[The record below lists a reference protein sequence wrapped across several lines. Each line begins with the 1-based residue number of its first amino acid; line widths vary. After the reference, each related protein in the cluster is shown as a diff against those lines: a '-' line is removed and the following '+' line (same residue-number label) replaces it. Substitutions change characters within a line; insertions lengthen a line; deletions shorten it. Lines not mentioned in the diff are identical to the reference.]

1 MINIIKIK
9 LSNIS
14 GNPNIRVCLNQY
26 RRWHSSRGTVMTSFI
41 NTKYSTEHT
50 GADRVESAIH
60 AAGQLRQ
67 GFSGTRGLATLLLSA
82 IVASIMVVAYQ
93 VTDSVAEGHL
103 LVIWMALWAVAFS
116 GLALLAGPARNL
128 AARTVAALDAW
139 SQTLAQARAD
149 IRMWEAARTDP
160 RVMSDLRVAMARQEV
175 VADEAPAVVAAP
187 ATADLAAP
195 AAGLTARATRLGGH
209 ELRAFQRYYL

>member
-1 MINIIKIK
+1 
-9 LSNIS
+9 
-14 GNPNIRVCLNQY
+14 
-26 RRWHSSRGTVMTSFI
+26 MTSFV
-41 NTKYSTEHT
+41 NTKYSTEHI
-50 GADRVESAIH
+50 GAARVESALH
-60 AAGQLRQ
+60 AASQLRQ
-67 GFSGTRGLATLLLSA
+67 GFSGTRGLAALLLSA

-103 LVIWMALWAVAFS
+103 LVIWMALWAVAFA
-116 GLALLAGPARNL
+116 GLALFAGTARNL

-139 SQTLAQARAD
+139 SRTLAEARAD

-175 VADEAPAVVAAP
+175 AADEAPAAVAAP
-187 ATADLAAP
+187 ARTEAQAP
-195 AAGLTARATRLGGH
+195 AAGLTPRAVRLGGH

>member
-14 GNPNIRVCLNQY
+14 DNPNIRLCPNQY
-26 RRWHSSRGTVMTSFI
+26 RRWHSSKGTIMTSFV

-50 GADRVESAIH
+50 GAARVESALH
-60 AAGQLRQ
+60 AASQLRQ

-93 VTDSVAEGHL
+93 VTDSVAEGHM
-103 LVIWMALWAVAFS
+103 LVIWMALWAVAFA
-116 GLALLAGPARNL
+116 GLALFAGTARNL
-128 AARTVAALDAW
+128 AARTVAAMDAW

-149 IRMWEAARTDP
+149 IRMWEAAKTDP
-160 RVMSDLRVAMARQEV
+160 RVMSDLRVAMARQEA
-175 VADEAPAVVAAP
+175 ADEAPVLA
-187 ATADLAAP
+187 ATATAPEADAP
-195 AAGLTARATRLGGH
+195 AAGLSQRAIRLGGP
-209 ELRAFQRYYL
+209 ELRAYHRYYV

>member
-1 MINIIKIK
+1 MNIIIKIK

-14 GNPNIRVCLNQY
+14 DNPNIRLCLNQY
-26 RRWHSSRGTVMTSFI
+26 RRWHSSRGTIMTSFI

-50 GADRVESAIH
+50 GAARVESAMH

-67 GFSGTRGLATLLLSA
+67 GFSGTRGLAALLLSA

-103 LVIWMALWAVAFS
+103 LVIWMALWAVAFA
-116 GLALLAGPARNL
+116 GLALFAGTARNL
-128 AARTVAALDAW
+128 AARTVAAMDAW
-139 SQTLAQARAD
+139 SKTMAEARAD

-175 VADEAPAVVAAP
+175 AADEVTAAVAAP
-187 ATADLAAP
+187 AAP
-195 AAGLTARATRLGGH
+195 ESAPVAGLSQRAVRLGGH

>member
-1 MINIIKIK
+1 MNIIKIK

-14 GNPNIRVCLNQY
+14 NNPSIRLCPNQY
-26 RRWHSSRGTVMTSFI
+26 RGWHSFRGTIMTSFV

-50 GADRVESAIH
+50 GAARVESALH

-67 GFSGTRGLATLLLSA
+67 GFSGTRGLAALLLSA

-103 LVIWMALWAVAFS
+103 LVIWMALWAVAFA
-116 GLALLAGPARNL
+116 GLALFAGTARNL
-128 AARTVAALDAW
+128 AARTVAAMDAW
-139 SQTLAQARAD
+139 SQTLAEARAD

-160 RVMSDLRVAMARQEV
+160 RVMSDLRVAMTRQEV
-175 VADEAPAVVAAP
+175 AADEAPAAA
-187 ATADLAAP
+187 AAKTEAAAP
-195 AAGLTARATRLGGH
+195 AAGLTPRAVRLGGH

>member
-1 MINIIKIK
+1 
-9 LSNIS
+9 
-14 GNPNIRVCLNQY
+14 
-26 RRWHSSRGTVMTSFI
+26 MTSFV

-50 GADRVESAIH
+50 GAARVESAIY

-116 GLALLAGPARNL
+116 GLALLAGTARTL

-149 IRMWEAARTDP
+149 IRMWEAAKTDP
-160 RVMSDLRVAMARQEV
+160 RVIADLRVAMARQELMTT
-175 VADEAPAVVAAP
+175 EASAVVNAP
-187 ATADLAAP
+187 TAPEAAAP
-195 AAGLTARATRLGGH
+195 AAGLTPRAARLGGP

>member
-1 MINIIKIK
+1 
-9 LSNIS
+9 
-14 GNPNIRVCLNQY
+14 
-26 RRWHSSRGTVMTSFI
+26 MTSFV
-41 NTKYSTEHT
+41 NTKYSKEHA
-50 GADRVESAIH
+50 GAARVESAMH

-116 GLALLAGPARNL
+116 GLALLAGTARNL
-128 AARTVAALDAW
+128 AARTIGALDAW
-139 SQTLAQARAD
+139 SLTLAQARAD
-149 IRMWEAARTDP
+149 IRMWEAAKTDP

-175 VADEAPAVVAAP
+175 AADDAPAVVVAP
-187 ATADLAAP
+187 ATAGLAAP
-195 AAGLTARATRLGGH
+195 AAGLTARAARLGGH